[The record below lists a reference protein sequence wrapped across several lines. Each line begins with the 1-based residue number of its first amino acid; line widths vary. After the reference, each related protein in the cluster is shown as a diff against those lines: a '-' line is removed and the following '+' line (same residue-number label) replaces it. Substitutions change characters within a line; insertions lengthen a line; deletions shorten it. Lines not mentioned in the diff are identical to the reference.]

1 MSNNTLSQKFSRV
14 FNLATDS
21 KAITRP
27 VVIVCSILSVLIH
40 LAPSGGTVYG
50 NIFMRILV
58 AIIAYLPG
66 LAIVI
71 IFFKISERFINNK
84 LRIALRITSY
94 ILGGA
99 MRGLFLSVSFY
110 WLDMADALNLMFR
123 IPASA
128 IPFGFAMATA
138 TYAFSATEESR
149 ARVYSLLNLEEE
161 LKEITVLSK
170 KKEFD
175 LRDHLLNKLK
185 DNIKSQLIKIQSIS
199 HSVTV
204 EELQTLSDEI
214 VRPLSHELARR
225 VPVWE
230 GANKLPVKIK
240 WRKTL
245 TQIQPVFAL
254 KPMPVATLS
263 NLTALTAFIYFF
275 GLTTAIPLI
284 ICTSTL
290 LYLSISLMRKLVIRL
305 QNINNLII
313 RFIFITFLLLTA
325 SLPTGFVGDL
335 IITDPLFNSFVL
347 HAGLIVVPI
356 FGWFIAIGGA
366 AQFESDRLEYQY
378 QQRISQLTWLRAR
391 FNLVNWYEQGKL
403 ARILHGP
410 VQSSINKAIIKLNT
424 QENEVNTSVI
434 DDLRYELHKILA
446 SEAVDVELLKDFDQI
461 CQDFAFTWKE
471 LCQIDFAISPNA
483 KTALTIDQICASI
496 TWNVIHD
503 CCHNATKHGEAKW
516 ISVRID
522 DPVKDIIEIEIRDNG
537 TEYKFKPIPGLGS
550 NLLDACALNWNRERT
565 GTQTVLKAQFPIQ
578 VTNL

>member
-185 DNIKSQLIKIQSIS
+185 DNIKSQ
-199 HSVTV
+199 
-204 EELQTLSDEI
+204 
-214 VRPLSHELARR
+214 
-225 VPVWE
+225 
-230 GANKLPVKIK
+230 
-240 WRKTL
+240 
-245 TQIQPVFAL
+245 
-254 KPMPVATLS
+254 
-263 NLTALTAFIYFF
+263 
-275 GLTTAIPLI
+275 
-284 ICTSTL
+284 
-290 LYLSISLMRKLVIRL
+290 
-305 QNINNLII
+305 
-313 RFIFITFLLLTA
+313 
-325 SLPTGFVGDL
+325 
-335 IITDPLFNSFVL
+335 
-347 HAGLIVVPI
+347 
-356 FGWFIAIGGA
+356 
-366 AQFESDRLEYQY
+366 
-378 QQRISQLTWLRAR
+378 
-391 FNLVNWYEQGKL
+391 
-403 ARILHGP
+403 
-410 VQSSINKAIIKLNT
+410 
-424 QENEVNTSVI
+424 
-434 DDLRYELHKILA
+434 
-446 SEAVDVELLKDFDQI
+446 
-461 CQDFAFTWKE
+461 
-471 LCQIDFAISPNA
+471 
-483 KTALTIDQICASI
+483 
-496 TWNVIHD
+496 
-503 CCHNATKHGEAKW
+503 
-516 ISVRID
+516 
-522 DPVKDIIEIEIRDNG
+522 
-537 TEYKFKPIPGLGS
+537 
-550 NLLDACALNWNRERT
+550 
-565 GTQTVLKAQFPIQ
+565 
-578 VTNL
+578 

>member
-1 MSNNTLSQKFSRV
+1 MRNETLSQKFSRV
-14 FNLATDS
+14 LNLATDS

-27 VVIVCSILSVLIH
+27 VVIICSILSVLIH

-50 NIFMRILV
+50 NIFIRILV
-58 AIIAYLPG
+58 ATLAYIPG
-66 LAIVI
+66 LVIVI

-84 LRIALRITSY
+84 LRIAFRLTSY

-110 WLDMADALNLMFR
+110 WLEMASALNLIFR

-128 IPFGFAMATA
+128 IPFGFAMATS

-149 ARVYSLLNLEEE
+149 VRVSSLLNLEEE
-161 LKEITVLSK
+161 LSEIAVLSK
-170 KKEFD
+170 NKEFE
-175 LRDHLLNKLK
+175 LRNHVLSKLK
-185 DNIKSQLIKIQSIS
+185 ESIKSQLIKIQSIS
-199 HSVTV
+199 DSATI
-204 EELQTLSDEI
+204 EDLQTLSDEI

-254 KPMPVATLS
+254 NPMPVVILS
-263 NLTALTAFIYFF
+263 NVTALTAFLFFF
-275 GLTTAIPLI
+275 GLATAIPLI
-284 ICTSTL
+284 ICTATL
-290 LYLSISLMRKLVIRL
+290 LYLSIELLRKLVLRL
-305 QNINNLII
+305 DEIDNLSI
-313 RFIFITFLLLTA
+313 RFIFITLLLLTA
-325 SLPTGFVGDL
+325 SLPSGFIGDL
-335 IITDPLFNSFVL
+335 IIRDPLFNSFVL
-347 HAGLIVVPI
+347 HAGLLIVPI

-366 AQFESDRLEYQY
+366 AQVETGRLEYEY
-378 QQRISQLTWLRAR
+378 QQRISQLSWLRAR
-391 FNLVNWYEQGKL
+391 FNLVNWYEQGEL
-403 ARILHGP
+403 ARVIHGR
-410 VQSSINKAIIKLNT
+410 VQSSINKAIIKLNI
-424 QENEVNTSVI
+424 QKNEFNASVI
-434 DDLRYELHKILA
+434 DDLRYELQKILA
-446 SEAVDVELLKDFDQI
+446 SDAMDVELLKDLDQI
-461 CQDFAFTWKE
+461 CQEFAFTWKE
-471 LCQIDFAISPNA
+471 LCQIDFAISPKA
-483 KTALTIDQICASI
+483 KSSLAIDQICASI
-496 TWNVIHD
+496 TWDVIHD
-503 CCHNATKHGEAKW
+503 CCDNATKHGEAKW

-550 NLLDACALNWNRERT
+550 NLLDACALNWNIERT

>member
-1 MSNNTLSQKFSRV
+1 
-14 FNLATDS
+14 
-21 KAITRP
+21 
-27 VVIVCSILSVLIH
+27 
-40 LAPSGGTVYG
+40 
-50 NIFMRILV
+50 
-58 AIIAYLPG
+58 
-66 LAIVI
+66 
-71 IFFKISERFINNK
+71 
-84 LRIALRITSY
+84 
-94 ILGGA
+94 
-99 MRGLFLSVSFY
+99 
-110 WLDMADALNLMFR
+110 
-123 IPASA
+123 
-128 IPFGFAMATA
+128 
-138 TYAFSATEESR
+138 
-149 ARVYSLLNLEEE
+149 
-161 LKEITVLSK
+161 
-170 KKEFD
+170 
-175 LRDHLLNKLK
+175 
-185 DNIKSQLIKIQSIS
+185 
-199 HSVTV
+199 
-204 EELQTLSDEI
+204 

-378 QQRISQLTWLRAR
+378 QQRISQLSWLRAR

>member
-1 MSNNTLSQKFSRV
+1 MSNKTLFQKFSRV

-21 KAITRP
+21 KALTRP

-50 NIFMRILV
+50 NIFIRILV
-58 AIIAYLPG
+58 AIIAYIPG

-84 LRIALRITSY
+84 LRIAFRLTSY

-110 WLDMADALNLMFR
+110 WLDMADALNLIFR

-128 IPFGFAMATA
+128 IPFGFAMASA
-138 TYAFSATEESR
+138 TYAFAATEESR
-149 ARVYSLLNLEEE
+149 VRVALLLNLEEE
-161 LKEITVLSK
+161 LNEITVLSK
-170 KKEFD
+170 KKEFE
-175 LRDHLLNKLK
+175 LRDHILSKIK
-185 DNIKSQLIKIQSIS
+185 DSIKNQLIKIQSIS
-199 HSVTV
+199 QSATI
-204 EELQTLSDEI
+204 EELQTLSNEI

-230 GANKLPVKIK
+230 GTNKLPVKIQ

-254 KPMPVATLS
+254 KPLPVAMLS
-263 NLTALTAFIYFF
+263 NVTALTAFIFFF

-290 LYLSISLMRKLVIRL
+290 LYLSIKLLRKLVLRL
-305 QNINNLII
+305 DKIDNLII

-366 AQFESDRLEYQY
+366 AQFESDRLEYEY
-378 QQRISQLTWLRAR
+378 QQRISQLSWLRAR
-391 FNLVNWYEQGKL
+391 FNLVNWHEQGEL
-403 ARILHGP
+403 ARVIHGP
-410 VQSSINKAIIKLNT
+410 VQSSINKAIIKLNI
-424 QENEVNTSVI
+424 QENEVTSVVI
-434 DDLRYELHKILA
+434 DDLRSELQTIFV
-446 SEAVDVELLKDFDQI
+446 SDVMEIESKKSFDQI
-461 CQDFAFTWKE
+461 CQDFAFTWKD
-471 LCQIDFAISPNA
+471 LCQIDFAISPKA
-483 KTALTIDQICASI
+483 KSALTIDQICASI
-496 TWNVIHD
+496 TWDIIHD
-503 CCHNATKHGEAKW
+503 CCDNSTKHGNAKW

-522 DPVKDIIEIEIRDNG
+522 DPVNEILEIEIRDNG

-550 NLLDACALNWNRERT
+550 NLLDACALNWSRERT